1 MFMTMIIAVFLA
13 PIIITQ
19 LPNTVEGDFD
29 RWMRTASIY
38 TLTLAILV
46 LVAPVVLEVINP
58 QWFEEYK
65 DLMVNDVILNLKERS
80 RTSMVL
86 CYVARQIAIAVSAGA
101 ICLAGAHLASRRHS
115 KHASVL
121 VSGCIWLLVVILS
134 FQMPLDNGE
143 FYQKLFV
150 AIDWGAE
157 HIWYFVTGILSFSAG
172 ILVRSVKR

>member
-1 MFMTMIIAVFLA
+1 MYMTMIIAVFLA

-29 RWMRTASIY
+29 RWMRNVSIY
-38 TLTLAILV
+38 TLSLGALV
-46 LVAPVVLEVINP
+46 LVAPVVLEVISP
-58 QWFEEYK
+58 QWFEDFK
-65 DLMVNDVILNLKERS
+65 DLLVNDVVLNLKERS

-101 ICLAGAHLASRRHS
+101 VGLAVAHLASRRHN
-115 KHASVL
+115 KHASAL
-121 VSGCIWLLVVILS
+121 VGGCVCLLVVILS

-143 FYQKLFV
+143 FYQASFATIEWL
-150 AIDWGAE
+150 AE
-157 HIWYFVTGILSFSAG
+157 HFWYFVTGILSFSAG